1 MKTMLGWY
9 SGPLAFEIPSRLIEI
24 LPNVKLKLAV
34 LKDPEITADK
44 ERLWEA
50 SGERGCNE
58 LHVKSFPLQ
67 MRELLG
73 RGGAVPVARGA
84 WVHRRPPLIVLVWIK
99 AALQTPRRRVLPG
112 PLAGIWSITNTMKIF
127 KGDVLKSVLANTCPG
142 PYLLWAITHNPW
154 SALYYTAHWAR

>member
-67 MRELLG
+67 MRELPG

-99 AALQTPRRRVLPG
+99 AALQNTSETCAPGPPRR
-112 PLAGIWSITNTMKIF
+112 
-127 KGDVLKSVLANTCPG
+127 DVINNKHWKSLKEMFSNLCWQIHVQ
-142 PYLLWAITHNPW
+142 
-154 SALYYTAHWAR
+154 ALIYCGQ